1 MGGKMPFN
9 PIGILGDGALGSLV
23 GMIIDQILE
32 DLSEIATVVDPVI
45 DAVIDTFITM
55 WLSNGTLTGASQ
67 AVPSGR
73 VQIQ

>member
-1 MGGKMPFN
+1 MPFN
-9 PIGILGDGALGSLV
+9 PIGILGDGALGSIV

-55 WLSNGTLTGASQ
+55 WLSSNTLTTATQ
-67 AVPSGR
+67 AAPTGTVR
-73 VQIQ
+73 IQ